1 MKCFFVSNWHLYKI
15 TSLKLIKSSFSTN
28 WQHTEFLPLDTF
40 LLCHSLISNSF
51 SIFIYLLQKKIGQ
64 QGRNVLWKSWASL
77 LELTTSST
85 ECFYE
90 QEERTYDKWNMAKS
104 WRRWWMKTNSK
115 YFYCLQQS
123 SSLSE
128 QINSCIL
135 KIIHLTFQHQS
146 MCTSIEDAKLQLMN
160 ICRYK
165 RVLAVKLEFTFTV
178 I

>member
-1 MKCFFVSNWHLYKI
+1 MWRASLCQTDIFIKLLHLSWLNLASPQI
-15 TSLKLIKSSFSTN
+15 GNIQNSFLLT
-28 WQHTEFLPLDTF
+28 LF

-51 SIFIYLLQKKIGQ
+51 SIFIHLLQKKKNRQ
-64 QGRNVLWKSWASL
+64 QGRNVLWKSWVSL
-77 LELTTSST
+77 LELTISST

-135 KIIHLTFQHQS
+135 KIIHLTFQHQI
-146 MCTSIEDAKLQLMN
+146 MCTSI
-160 ICRYK
+160 
-165 RVLAVKLEFTFTV
+165 
-178 I
+178 